1 MYYFLYARKS
11 TDVEDKQILSIE
23 AQLAELKAL
32 AKRERLNVV
41 EVFVEKQSAKK
52 PGRPV
57 FNDMMARIQKGEAQ
71 GIVCWKIDRLARN
84 PVDGGQIQWLLQ
96 NKVIAHIQ
104 THDRSYYPAD
114 NVLMMSVELGMA
126 NQYIR
131 DLSVNTAR
139 GLRAKARRGD
149 FPGTAPVGYL
159 NDPRTKTIVLNRKKW
174 KIIRAAF
181 ELYAKNQSR
190 YEDIGQFLYDNGVR
204 TTSGKR
210 MHDEQITF
218 ILSNIFYYGHFKY
231 SGEIYEGRHTPIV
244 SKQLFDKVQ
253 KVMVGR
259 GRPQVIGKEPKI
271 YCGLMSCGECGMGI
285 TAEAQ
290 KKHLKNGDT
299 HYYTYYRCTKK
310 SAARCSQSYVREE
323 QLTADFSDIL
333 SPYVLPSEWAADFRR
348 RMQSDERE
356 GGRTTAVAVGD
367 LRTQVEDIE
376 RKLDRL
382 MDVYIAQDIER
393 DVYLSKR
400 RALMS
405 DKRTIEEQIARLE
418 RDGNAWLEPM
428 REWVNH
434 SEMLAEIQKDPS
446 LPAKKSALQK
456 IFGSN
461 LKLKDQKVS
470 GTVHPLYAAVAAA
483 RENSGISD
491 LNRVLV
497 RLPGLEPGTLSLRGI
512 CSTS

>member
-1 MYYFLYARKS
+1 MRYFLYARKS

-23 AQLAELKAL
+23 AQLAELQAL
-32 AKRERLNVV
+32 GKREQLNVV
-41 EVFVEKQSAKK
+41 EIFVEKQSAKK

-57 FNDMMARIQKGEAQ
+57 FNDMMARVQKGEAQ

-104 THDRSYYPAD
+104 THDRCYYPAD

-159 NDPRTKTIVLNRKKW
+159 NDPRTKTNVLNRKKW

-190 YEDIGQFLYDNGVR
+190 YEDIGQFLYNNGVR

-244 SKQLFDKVQ
+244 SKQLFDKEQ
-253 KVMVGR
+253 KVMIER
-259 GRPQVIGKEPKI
+259 GHPQVVGKEPKI
-271 YCGLMSCGECGMGI
+271 YCGLMSCGECGMSI

-290 KKHLKNGDT
+290 KKLLKNGDT
-299 HYYTYYRCTKK
+299 HFYTY
-310 SAARCSQSYVREE
+310 
-323 QLTADFSDIL
+323 
-333 SPYVLPSEWAADFRR
+333 
-348 RMQSDERE
+348 
-356 GGRTTAVAVGD
+356 
-367 LRTQVEDIE
+367 
-376 RKLDRL
+376 
-382 MDVYIAQDIER
+382 
-393 DVYLSKR
+393 
-400 RALMS
+400 
-405 DKRTIEEQIARLE
+405 
-418 RDGNAWLEPM
+418 
-428 REWVNH
+428 
-434 SEMLAEIQKDPS
+434 
-446 LPAKKSALQK
+446 
-456 IFGSN
+456 
-461 LKLKDQKVS
+461 
-470 GTVHPLYAAVAAA
+470 
-483 RENSGISD
+483 
-491 LNRVLV
+491 
-497 RLPGLEPGTLSLRGI
+497 
-512 CSTS
+512 

>member
-1 MYYFLYARKS
+1 MRYFLYARKS
-11 TDVEDKQILSIE
+11 TDVEDKQVLSIE
-23 AQLAELKAL
+23 AQLSELRSLAWREGLEIAE
-32 AKRERLNVV
+32 E
-41 EVFVEKQSAKK
+41 FVEKRSAKM
-52 PGRPV
+52 PGRSV
-57 FNDMMARIQKGEAQ
+57 FNEMMARIQKGEAQ

-84 PVDGGQIQWLLQ
+84 PVDGGQIQWILQ

-104 THDRSYYPAD
+104 THDRGYYPAD
-114 NVLMMSVELGMA
+114 NVLMMSVEFGMA

-139 GLRAKARRGD
+139 GLRAKALQGH

-159 NDPRTKTIVLNRKKW
+159 NDQRTKTIVLNRKKS
-174 KIIRAAF
+174 KMIHAAF
-181 ELYAKNQSR
+181 ELYAKNHSR
-190 YEDIGQFLYDNGVR
+190 YEDIEQFLYNNGMR
-204 TTSGKR
+204 STGGKR

-253 KVMVGR
+253 KVMIDR
-259 GRPQVIGKEPKI
+259 GHQQIVGKEPKV
-271 YCGLMSCGECGMGI
+271 YCGLMSCGECGMSI
-285 TAEAQ
+285 TSEAQ
-290 KKHLKNGDT
+290 KKLLKNGDT

-333 SPYVLPSEWAADFRR
+333 SPYVLPQEWADDFRR

-356 GGRTTAVAVGD
+356 GGRATANAVND
-367 LRTQVEDIE
+367 LREQSHDIE

-428 REWVNH
+428 REWINH
-434 SEMLAEIQKDPS
+434 SEMLGEIQKDSS

-470 GTVHPLYAAVAAA
+470 GTAHPLYAAVAAA
-483 RENSGISD
+483 RENFGIYGSD
-491 LNRVLV
+491 GLWGLG
-497 RLPGLEPGTLSLRGI
+497 PGLE
-512 CSTS
+512 

>member
-1 MYYFLYARKS
+1 MNGCIIHLMKYFLYARKS

-23 AQLAELKAL
+23 AQLAELQAL
-32 AKRERLNVV
+32 AKREQLNVV
-41 EVFVEKQSAKK
+41 EVCVEKQSAKM

-57 FNDMMARIQKGEAQ
+57 FNEMMVRIQKGEAQ

-114 NVLMMSVELGMA
+114 NVLMMSMELGMA

-139 GLRAKARRGD
+139 GLRAKARQGH

-159 NDPRTKTIVLNRKKW
+159 NDQRTKTIVLNRKNSKV
-174 KIIRAAF
+174 IRAAF
-181 ELYAKNQSR
+181 ELYAQNRSR
-190 YEDIGQFLYDNGVR
+190 YADIGQFLYDNGVR
-204 TTSGKR
+204 STGGKR
-210 MHDEQITF
+210 MHDEQTTF

-253 KVMVGR
+253 KVMVER
-259 GRPQVIGKEPKI
+259 GRPQVVGKEPKI
-271 YCGLMSCGECGMGI
+271 YCGLMSCGECGMSI

-290 KKHLKNGDT
+290 KKLLKNGDT
-299 HYYTYYRCTKK
+299 HFYTYYRCTKK
-310 SAARCSQSYVREE
+310 SAAPCSQSYVREE

-333 SPYVLPSEWAADFRR
+333 SPYVLPQEWADDFKR
-348 RMQSDERE
+348 RMKEDERDV
-356 GGRTTAVAVGD
+356 GRTTATAVSS
-367 LRTQVEDIE
+367 LREQAHDIE
-376 RKLDRL
+376 RKLDHL
-382 MDVYIAQDIER
+382 TDVYIAQDIER
-393 DVYLSKR
+393 DAYLSKR

-428 REWVNH
+428 REWINEA
-434 SEMLAEIQKDPS
+434 SNLDEIQKDPS

-461 LKLKDQKVS
+461 LKLQNQKVS
-470 GTVHPLYAAVAAA
+470 GTPYPLYAAVAAA
-483 RENSGISD
+483 RKNSGISG
-491 LNRVLV
+491 LHRAFG
-497 RLPGLEPGTLSLRGI
+497 RPPGLEPGDT
-512 CSTS
+512 